1 MIKYS
6 IHPEYVSMYAT
17 INNLTNR
24 NIRKNRK
31 IPNNSGMFQTCP
43 LQLIEQT
50 KISRQNIGKNV
61 KQVKTIITKI
71 DLIQL

>member
-24 NIRKNRK
+24 NIRKNPK
-31 IPNNSGMFQTCP
+31 
-43 LQLIEQT
+43 
-50 KISRQNIGKNV
+50 
-61 KQVKTIITKI
+61 
-71 DLIQL
+71 

>member
-6 IHPEYVSMYAT
+6 IHPEYVSTYAT
-17 INNLTNR
+17 INSLINR
-24 NIRKNRK
+24 NIRKTRK
-31 IPNNSGMFQTCP
+31 IPNSGMFQTCP